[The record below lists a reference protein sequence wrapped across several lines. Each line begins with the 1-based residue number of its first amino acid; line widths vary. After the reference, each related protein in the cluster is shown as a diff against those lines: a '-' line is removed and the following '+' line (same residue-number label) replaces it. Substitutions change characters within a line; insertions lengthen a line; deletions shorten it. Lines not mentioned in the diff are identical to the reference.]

1 MLVWDNRRSMSD
13 HLQRAPLPRI
23 ACVFGTRPEVV
34 KMAPVII
41 ALRESGSAVP
51 ALINT
56 GQHRELL
63 AETMALFGLSSD
75 VALDLMEPEQRLAG
89 FFGRCVEALDRTLH
103 KMRPAAIVAQGD
115 TSTVLAAALVAFY
128 QHVAFFHVEAG
139 LRTGNMRLPF
149 PEEMNRMMASR
160 LATLHFAPTPAARDN
175 LQREGIAPDSIVVT
189 GNTVIDALLMV
200 RDLRIAH
207 AVELTPGKR
216 LIVVTAHRR
225 ENFGGPF
232 RAMLRALKEIAA
244 RYPDVE
250 IVYPAHPNPEV
261 RRAIADEIAA
271 GDAVR
276 IVEPMSYGP
285 FVSLLDAAF
294 MILTDSGGIQEE
306 APALGK
312 PVLVLRA
319 ETERPEAIAAGV
331 ALLVGTDAAAIVRES
346 SRLLDDPEW
355 YRKMAKGASPYGDGR
370 AGGRIAESIVHH
382 VETSAALRRTH

>member
-1 MLVWDNRRSMSD
+1 MSD
-13 HLQRAPLPRI
+13 HAHHHRAPLPRI

-41 ALRESGSAVP
+41 ALRNSGRAVP
-51 ALINT
+51 ALVNT

-75 VALDLMEPEQRLAG
+75 VALDLMQPEQRLAG
-89 FFGRCVEALDRTLH
+89 FFGRCVEELDRALH
-103 KMRPAAIVAQGD
+103 KMRPAAIVAEGD

-128 QHVAFFHVEAG
+128 QHVPFFHVEAG
-139 LRTGNMRLPF
+139 LRTANMRLPF
-149 PEEMNRMMASR
+149 PEEMNRTIAAR
-160 LATLHFAPTPAARDN
+160 LAALHFAPTPAARDN
-175 LQREGIAPDSIVVT
+175 LLREGIAPDSVVVT
-189 GNTVIDALLMV
+189 GNTVIDALLMI
-200 RDLRIAH
+200 RDRRIAH

-225 ENFGGPF
+225 ENFGEPF
-232 RAMLRALKEIAA
+232 RAMLRALKVIAL

-261 RRAIADEIAA
+261 RRAIADEISA

-276 IVEPMSYGP
+276 VIEPMGYGP

-312 PVLVLRA
+312 PVLVLRD
-319 ETERPEAIAAGV
+319 ETERPEAVAAGV
-331 ALLVGTDAAAIVRES
+331 ALLVGTDTATIVRES
-346 SRLLDDPEW
+346 SRLLDEPDW
-355 YRKMAKGASPYGDGR
+355 YRKMAKGASPYGDGL

-382 VETSAALRRTH
+382 VEATAALRHAR